1 MRIRMILLNLL
12 MDDQASMII
21 NIWEE
26 SIEVHCL
33 IGWWENVQKPL
44 ILAQNHGFVMFPVDF
59 PFNQCI
65 DIGIHEKGCLE
76 IGLMKD
82 IQWKQTTNHQWSW
95 EYGDIMVKNQRGT
108 SCSMCF
114 GWTKQQVPGGSHFKT
129 WETMVLNHGTT
140 DVPSGYLT

>member
-1 MRIRMILLNLL
+1 MILLNLV
-12 MDDQASMII
+12 MDDQASMMIK
-21 NIWEE
+21 IWEE

-33 IGWWENVQKPL
+33 IGWWENVQEPL
-44 ILAQNHGFVMFPVDF
+44 ISAQNHGFVTFPVDF

-95 EYGDIMVKNQRGT
+95 EYGDIMVQPEG
-108 SCSMCF
+108 
-114 GWTKQQVPGGSHFKT
+114 
-129 WETMVLNHGTT
+129 
-140 DVPSGYLT
+140 D